1 MTDSSEQWFG
11 SADAAWAQFEA
22 RLTERVGELEDGEC
36 LLVEALDPD
45 EEAPGAVPYVQ
56 LMAWEGDGERLVRC
70 EAVSNH
76 YLRESLRLDDDG
88 IQQLQQIG
96 FVDPTHSPD
105 EEPDHGSANHWWD
118 LDRDTEAATAAQMAV
133 RALNEAYGVP
143 HPAFLVADEE
153 LVPAAPAGLTP
164 AVVLPDSPAVV
175 AVGNPDELKRALDA
189 ALTPY
194 FGHAPHY
201 DEDGDIRVDTEHGC
215 FYIRIDPHVAVIDL
229 FGRVAAGVT
238 DRRRGLHEVN
248 VLTQGQPF
256 LQFALRGTSIMAH
269 LRVDCDP
276 FVPSLVVDH
285 ITHMT
290 YGYDHAVQSL
300 EQRLADLSTSVDQE
314 RRRARVAA
322 FRVVKEL
329 VAAEISEGWDHEV
342 TPDLVA
348 AACDHDD
355 QLVVDLLH
363 HTQRLLTSCRRK
375 LHDELRKRSLLRDE
389 ARLRCQRRLLREAL
403 LLLVTAQADV
413 TAPHVA
419 DLDSRRAG

>member
-1 MTDSSEQWFG
+1 MTESSEQWFG
-11 SADAAWAQFEA
+11 SVDAAWEAFEA
-22 RLTERVGELEDGEC
+22 RLAVRVGELEDGEC
-36 LLVEALDPD
+36 LLVETLDPD

-56 LMAWEGDGERLVRC
+56 LMAWEGDCERLVRC

-76 YLRESLRLDDDG
+76 YLRESLRLDVDG

-96 FVDPTHSPD
+96 FVDPTYSPD

-118 LDRDTEAATAAQMAV
+118 LDRDAEAATAARVAV
-133 RALNEAYGVP
+133 RALREVYGIA

-153 LVPAAPAGLTP
+153 LVPAAPTGFTP
-164 AVVLPDSPAVV
+164 AGPPLGETDMLQV
-175 AVGNPDELKRALDA
+175 ANAQELMQALDA
-189 ALTPY
+189 ALTPH

-201 DEDGDIRVDTEHGC
+201 DEDGDIQVDTEHGC
-215 FYIRIDPHVAVIDL
+215 FYIRINQDVAAIDL
-229 FGRVAAGVT
+229 FGRVAAEVT

-248 VLTQGQPF
+248 VLTQEQPF

-285 ITHMT
+285 VAHMAF
-290 YGYDHAVQSL
+290 GYDQAVQSL
-300 EQRLADLSTSVDQE
+300 EQRLADLVASADQE

-342 TPDLVA
+342 TSDLVA
-348 AACDHDD
+348 ATCDHDD

-375 LHDELRKRSLLRDE
+375 LHEEPRKRSLLRDE
-389 ARLRCQRRLLREAL
+389 ARLRRQRRLLREAL

-413 TAPHVA
+413 SAPHVA